1 VPHFGRVR
9 FAEVYPGI
17 DLVYYSTG
25 RNVEYD
31 FVVAPGAD
39 PSVIELAFDAPVRV
53 DGDLIVSAGGKTFRQ
68 HRPRVFQGAVEI
80 TASYRLTERGTV
92 VLDVAEFNPLVSLR
106 VDPVLDFSTYLG
118 GPGEDHFGGLTIAPD
133 GNILLAGGTQ
143 SPASPT
149 LDPFQQPSAVGASP
163 IVLKMSP
170 DGRRVIFYTILG
182 RTAWDFAYGL
192 AVGKDGTI
200 LIGGSTRSANFP
212 LKNAFQTEFRAIW
225 DNGFVAKLSSDA
237 RSLVYSS
244 YLGGSNT
251 DYVYGVTVDRRGDG
265 WFVGRTQ
272 SNDFPLRKPLSPKY
286 GGSQD
291 GMIVKISPIGEMLFS
306 SYYGG
311 SGVEWL
317 NRVLEMPDGSILM
330 SGVTTNAEFPLKNP
344 IQTTLSRKEGWY
356 VSTLVRI
363 SPDASEVLYSTLLGG
378 TATSSISGLGLDKG
392 GNIWISGSVGDRG
405 LPIKDAYQS
414 EYIEGVRTSH
424 LMKLDPTGQRLLY
437 SSYISGIAAS
447 NLLVDDAD
455 NVHIGGIASAEFP
468 VKDSL
473 QAFRGGGIANS
484 DHAVMKFAPDGRTLI
499 YATILGG
506 SGNELG
512 TRLASAGNGTLY
524 YLGESLSPDFP
535 TKNAYQPLAGGSFD
549 GVFFRLTDNSTP
561 PAPAFLVTPV
571 QLTFRFVQGET
582 NPLAQTV
589 ALSTPVA
596 GLAVSAEES
605 WLRVTP
611 TLSIS
616 VNPAGLAPGVYR
628 GTVRLTPPSGLG
640 VTVAVTLNVLAAA
653 PLLTAVEPS
662 RVAVGSDDTEI
673 TLRGSGFSDRTTI
686 QIDGNPWALSAIRVV
701 NSSTLRFTLLK
712 SFFEGEYN
720 HTISVKNPDSAV
732 SRPVSLAVG
741 RPAPAIA
748 AKGIVSAASYAA
760 AVFSGPFMSSRRLRS
775 T

>member
-1 VPHFGRVR
+1 MKGVGEEALGGYSNYFVGKHEDEWFTGVPHFGRVR
-9 FAEVYPGI
+9 FADVYPGI

-317 NRVLEMPDGSILM
+317 NRVLEMPDGSIL
-330 SGVTTNAEFPLKNP
+330 
-344 IQTTLSRKEGWY
+344 I
-356 VSTLVRI
+356 
-363 SPDASEVLYSTLLGG
+363 
-378 TATSSISGLGLDKG
+378 
-392 GNIWISGSVGDRG
+392 
-405 LPIKDAYQS
+405 
-414 EYIEGVRTSH
+414 
-424 LMKLDPTGQRLLY
+424 
-437 SSYISGIAAS
+437 
-447 NLLVDDAD
+447 
-455 NVHIGGIASAEFP
+455 
-468 VKDSL
+468 
-473 QAFRGGGIANS
+473 
-484 DHAVMKFAPDGRTLI
+484 
-499 YATILGG
+499 
-506 SGNELG
+506 
-512 TRLASAGNGTLY
+512 
-524 YLGESLSPDFP
+524 
-535 TKNAYQPLAGGSFD
+535 
-549 GVFFRLTDNSTP
+549 P
-561 PAPAFLVTPV
+561 PC
-571 QLTFRFVQGET
+571 QH
-582 NPLAQTV
+582 
-589 ALSTPVA
+589 S
-596 GLAVSAEES
+596 
-605 WLRVTP
+605 
-611 TLSIS
+611 
-616 VNPAGLAPGVYR
+616 
-628 GTVRLTPPSGLG
+628 
-640 VTVAVTLNVLAAA
+640 
-653 PLLTAVEPS
+653 
-662 RVAVGSDDTEI
+662 
-673 TLRGSGFSDRTTI
+673 
-686 QIDGNPWALSAIRVV
+686 
-701 NSSTLRFTLLK
+701 
-712 SFFEGEYN
+712 
-720 HTISVKNPDSAV
+720 
-732 SRPVSLAVG
+732 
-741 RPAPAIA
+741 
-748 AKGIVSAASYAA
+748 
-760 AVFSGPFMSSRRLRS
+760 
-775 T
+775 

>member
-1 VPHFGRVR
+1 
-9 FAEVYPGI
+9 
-17 DLVYYSTG
+17 
-25 RNVEYD
+25 
-31 FVVAPGAD
+31 
-39 PSVIELAFDAPVRV
+39 
-53 DGDLIVSAGGKTFRQ
+53 
-68 HRPRVFQGAVEI
+68 
-80 TASYRLTERGTV
+80 
-92 VLDVAEFNPLVSLR
+92 
-106 VDPVLDFSTYLG
+106 
-118 GPGEDHFGGLTIAPD
+118 
-133 GNILLAGGTQ
+133 
-143 SPASPT
+143 
-149 LDPFQQPSAVGASP
+149 
-163 IVLKMSP
+163 
-170 DGRRVIFYTILG
+170 
-182 RTAWDFAYGL
+182 
-192 AVGKDGTI
+192 
-200 LIGGSTRSANFP
+200 
-212 LKNAFQTEFRAIW
+212 
-225 DNGFVAKLSSDA
+225 
-237 RSLVYSS
+237 
-244 YLGGSNT
+244 
-251 DYVYGVTVDRRGDG
+251 
-265 WFVGRTQ
+265 
-272 SNDFPLRKPLSPKY
+272 
-286 GGSQD
+286 
-291 GMIVKISPIGEMLFS
+291 
-306 SYYGG
+306 
-311 SGVEWL
+311 
-317 NRVLEMPDGSILM
+317 M

-414 EYIEGVRTSH
+414 EYIEGVRNSH

-447 NLLVDDAD
+447 DLLVDDAD

-484 DHAVMKFAPDGRTLI
+484 DHAVMKFAPDGRTLV

-748 AKGIVSAASYAA
+748 AKGIVSAASYAGDVISPGEILTIFGENFEAGMRVNFDGLLATPLYVTPGQLGVVAPAGLAGARETSVVVEAGFDRRSVPVRMVVWPARPGLFTANSSGRGLA
-760 AVFSGPFMSSRRLRS
+760 AALNEDGTVNSAANPAAKGAIVVLWGTGGGVENLPQKVFIDGIDCEVLYSGAKDGLWQINARIPDFAVKGEVVWRAGERESPEGVILALK
-775 T
+775 